1 MSETFLPWTLLIAY
15 ALVIVYL
22 AWRSRRR
29 STDIE
34 SFSVGSR
41 QVPPFFVGLSLAA
54 NMTSVATFVI
64 NPGLIHAYG
73 WAGVVGYGMAAPLGI
88 FLGLV
93 VTSKRFR
100 RVGDQFTV
108 LTVPQWLGQR
118 YGSRALTVLFA
129 VASMLQI
136 TFLVLIVTAIVVVMM
151 SVLQIGMWPALFMV
165 VVFTFGY
172 ILFGGASLH
181 VWSNSV
187 QALTMVAV
195 AGLLVL
201 SGIEVFDGGPAGFFA
216 RLDAVAPHY
225 GDVVNPASLL
235 FRDLFEVVVANFV
248 IGLAIIMQPHIISKS
263 LYLRSEKDVNTYL
276 VTAVVAGTVFTS
288 VLLVGLYARLSL
300 GGEIPPDRVVAT
312 YIATS
317 FPPGLRAFIMLGVL
331 AAGFSTLEG
340 VILALSTIFGNDFF
354 GTIARARGMARDE
367 LARVLLRVGRIFLV
381 VLAPVTLLL
390 AWRQIVAPSLSVA
403 IFAQNGVYGL
413 FAATFAPVLFG
424 IFSRRASAA
433 AAITAAAAA
442 LAVHFGMYYGGVT
455 GYHNNPA
462 VPASCAIVAGTLVMA
477 IGVGLRR
484 PRSTPQIGN
493 ISGDVGV
500 EGSQGDSR

>member
-1 MSETFLPWTLLIAY
+1 MNETFLPWALLIAY
-15 ALVIVYL
+15 AAVIVFL
-22 AWRSRRR
+22 AWRNRRR
-29 STDIE
+29 ATDIE

-41 QVPPFFVGLSLAA
+41 RVPPFFVGLSLAA

-73 WAGVVGYGMAAPLGI
+73 WAGVVGYGLAAPMGI
-88 FLGLV
+88 FIGLV

-108 LTVPQWLGQR
+108 LTVPQWLGER
-118 YGSRALTVLFA
+118 YGDRRLTVFFA
-129 VASMLQI
+129 LASMLQI
-136 TFLVLIVTAIVVVMM
+136 TFLVLIVTALVLVLMT
-151 SVLQIGMWPALFMV
+151 VLQIGMWPALLMV

-187 QALTMVAV
+187 QAMTMLAVAV
-195 AGLLVL
+195 ILVASGVAVFANGL
-201 SGIEVFDGGPAGFFA
+201 GGFFGQ
-216 RLDAVAPHY
+216 LDAVAPFY
-225 GDVVNPASLL
+225 GSVTNPTSLL

-263 LYLRSEKDVNTYL
+263 LYLRSERDVNTYL
-276 VTAVVAGTVFTS
+276 VTAMVAGTIFTT

-300 GGEIPPDRVVAT
+300 GADLPPDRVVAE
-312 YIATS
+312 YILAS
-317 FPPGLRAFIMLGVL
+317 FAPGLRAFIMLGVL

-340 VILALSTIFGNDFF
+340 VILALSTIFGNDFY
-354 GTIARARGMARDE
+354 GTIARARGTAPER
-367 LARVLLRVGRIFLV
+367 LQGQLLRVGRIFLV
-381 VLAPVTLLL
+381 ALAPITLLL

-424 IFSRRASAA
+424 IFSKRASAPLAFA
-433 AAITAAAAA
+433 AAITA
-442 LAVHFGMYYGGVT
+442 LVVHFGMYYGGIT
-455 GYHNNPA
+455 HYHNNPA
-462 VPASCAIVAGTLVMA
+462 VPATFALVASTLVMG
-477 IGVGLRR
+477 IGSIVLRGTTSAAETLH
-484 PRSTPQIGN
+484 ST
-493 ISGDVGV
+493 GV
-500 EGSQGDSR
+500 DE